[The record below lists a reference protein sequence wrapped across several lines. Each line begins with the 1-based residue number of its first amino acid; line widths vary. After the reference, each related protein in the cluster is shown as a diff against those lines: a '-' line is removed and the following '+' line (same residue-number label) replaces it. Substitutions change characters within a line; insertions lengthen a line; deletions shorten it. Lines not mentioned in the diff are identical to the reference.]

1 MTALRDAVGT
11 PAAWPLTAIEE
22 LDHYLENPGEP
33 SLVHLETHA
42 RGHLDPAALAA
53 ALAAVLA
60 ADPTAGRR
68 LAPPS
73 RWGRRLYWQAG
84 PPQAGPA
91 LTGPVPADAAAL
103 LTTVS
108 WASAAQLAALRERL
122 SAWPMSLR
130 DTAVRVILAAG
141 PEHDVVIVQ
150 AHHAAF
156 DGISHL
162 ALLTALAAA
171 YRERAGDRPLPAAP
185 PPPIRAVS
193 AVPASAPPAPAPALA
208 SASWP
213 PALAPTL
220 TPAGTAGLGRGRT
233 AGARRRRLSRLP
245 RAVTRIAPRTAQPDR
260 PGYGFVLVSI
270 PVPRPARR
278 GAAPHPTVNDLLV
291 AGLILTIDRWNRVQG
306 RHSGQIRITVP
317 VNDRD
322 PRRRWTGAGNQTRLI
337 RVSAGPRQRADPA
350 GLLAHVAARTRAG
363 KQPGRGP
370 GLDGMSRLLAAG
382 WAPTAVK
389 HRTARLVRRLAA
401 PVGTDTS
408 LVSNLG
414 ALPEPPCF
422 SGGGPEPV
430 WLSGPAPMPRGLAVG
445 AITVAGQLHLCV
457 HYRHALL
464 DQAAAADFTAAYR
477 RALAELASP
486 VDPGPADPRP
496 AGPGP
501 AALLPANPG
510 PVDLGRPR

>member
-1 MTALRDAVGT
+1 
-11 PAAWPLTAIEE
+11 
-22 LDHYLENPGEP
+22 
-33 SLVHLETHA
+33 
-42 RGHLDPAALAA
+42 
-53 ALAAVLA
+53 
-60 ADPTAGRR
+60 
-68 LAPPS
+68 
-73 RWGRRLYWQAG
+73 
-84 PPQAGPA
+84 
-91 LTGPVPADAAAL
+91 
-103 LTTVS
+103 
-108 WASAAQLAALRERL
+108 
-122 SAWPMSLR
+122 MSLR
-130 DTAVRVILAAG
+130 DTGVRVILAAG

-171 YRERAGDRPLPAAP
+171 YRERAGDRPPPTAP
-185 PPPIRAVS
+185 PPPV
-193 AVPASAPPAPAPALA
+193 PALA
-208 SASWP
+208 SAPWP
-213 PALAPTL
+213 PALAPSL
-220 TPAGTAGLGRGRT
+220 TPASTAGPGPGPT
-233 AGARRRRLSRLP
+233 AGASRPRLP
-245 RAVTRIAPRTAQPDR
+245 GAVTRIAPRTAQPDR

-291 AGLILTIDRWNRVQG
+291 AGLILTIDRWNRAQG
-306 RHSGQIRITVP
+306 RRSGQIRITVP

-350 GLLAHVAARTRAG
+350 VLLAHVAARTRAG
-363 KQPGRGP
+363 KRPGRGP

-389 HRTARLVRRLAA
+389 HRAARLVRRLAA
-401 PVGTDTS
+401 PVSTDTS

-422 SGGGPEPV
+422 SGRGPEPV

-445 AITVAGQLHLCV
+445 TITVAGQLHLCL
-457 HYRHALL
+457 HYRPALL

-477 RALAELASP
+477 RALAELA
-486 VDPGPADPRP
+486 GPADPRP
-496 AGPGP
+496 ADPGPGP
-501 AALLPANPG
+501 AALRPASPS
-510 PVDLGRPR
+510 PADLGRPR

>member
-1 MTALRDAVGT
+1 MTALRDAAGP
-11 PAAWPLTAIEE
+11 PAAWPFTAIEE
-22 LDHYLENPGEP
+22 LDHYLENPREP

-42 RGHLDPAALAA
+42 RGHLDPAALEA

-60 ADPTAGRR
+60 ADPAAGRR
-68 LAPPS
+68 LAAPS

-84 PPQAGPA
+84 SAG
-91 LTGPVPADAAAL
+91 AARL
-103 LTTVS
+103 VTTVS
-108 WASAAQLAALRERL
+108 WESAGQLAALRERL

-150 AHHAAF
+150 AHHSAF

-171 YRERAGDRPLPAAP
+171 YRERAGGRPAVAARPPQP
-185 PPPIRAVS
+185 PPGA
-193 AVPASAPPAPAPALA
+193 PAPRPAPAPIPADPAGPGSAGA
-208 SASWP
+208 SATGGP
-213 PALAPTL
+213 G
-220 TPAGTAGLGRGRT
+220 PAGGPIPAGGSG
-233 AGARRRRLSRLP
+233 RRRRSLLP
-245 RAVTRIAPRTAQPDR
+245 GAVTRIAARTAHPDR
-260 PGYGFVLVSI
+260 PGYGFALLSV
-270 PVPRPARR
+270 PVPRPARP
-278 GAAPHPTVNDLLV
+278 GAGPHPTVNDLLV
-291 AGLILTIDRWNRVQG
+291 AALIAAIDRWNQAQG
-306 RHSGQIRITVP
+306 RRSGQLRITVP

-337 RVSAGPRQRADPA
+337 RVSAGPRHRADPA
-350 GLLAHVAARTRAG
+350 GLLRHVAAQTRAG

-370 GLDGMSRLLAAG
+370 GLDGVSRLLAAR

-389 HRTARLVRRLAA
+389 HRTARLARRLAA

-414 ALPEPPCF
+414 VLPEPPCF
-422 SGGGPEPV
+422 GGGGPEPV

-445 AITVAGQLHLCV
+445 TATVAGQLHLCV

-464 DQAAAADFTAAYR
+464 DEAAAADFTAAYC
-477 RALAELASP
+477 RALADLA
-486 VDPGPADPRP
+486 GP
-496 AGPGP
+496 AGPG
-501 AALLPANPG
+501 
-510 PVDLGRPR
+510 RPR